1 MDNLYFFCVFITI
14 AGVELLSR
22 LTFPDHADD
31 DKYLSMAFTKLL
43 NSSVVFDSSQQNYSK
58 KFGFRLSANAEKRMV
73 SDEFEF
79 TARTNS
85 LGFRSKE
92 INPKRNDEYRVL
104 LLGDT
109 FFWGMGVEEENM
121 ISSNLELMESQL
133 SIPHLSL
140 SVYNYSMPGYNTSQE
155 SLVLRA
161 YAHQVNPDHVIL
173 GFFPGNDVIPN
184 ALTFIDEEG
193 NIASHHE
200 MIQRAKKNLRRS
212 FSLLFHSIVFRILAV
227 STYVPKVRYE
237 IATRGEIIRRSYAL
251 LKELKRETQSLGSW
265 LSVVI
270 IHPRD
275 SVSGGLVQA

>member
-1 MDNLYFFCVFITI
+1 
-14 AGVELLSR
+14 
-22 LTFPDHADD
+22 
-31 DKYLSMAFTKLL
+31 
-43 NSSVVFDSSQQNYSK
+43 
-58 KFGFRLSANAEKRMV
+58 
-73 SDEFEF
+73 
-79 TARTNS
+79 
-85 LGFRSKE
+85 
-92 INPKRNDEYRVL
+92 
-104 LLGDT
+104 
-109 FFWGMGVEEENM
+109 
-121 ISSNLELMESQL
+121 
-133 SIPHLSL
+133 
-140 SVYNYSMPGYNTSQE
+140 MPGYNTSQE

-275 SVSGGLVQA
+275 SVSGCLVQAWSKSREVGYMIRDFCHKNNIKVIDMLDYMHGHGAKRKYFYQKDGHFNKEGNYLVSRTIFQKCLRDRTILRNKESVE